1 VGGGL
6 DLRGV
11 LAAGEPLSSGGSS
24 FARPILCGD
33 WLPVLRR
40 LLIGETRR
48 DFSQRV
54 WKLIWPVWKAMLLV
68 KGARQD
74 RQVINRKLRPV
85 LKTPDARGGCSST
98 LRAFKRANAA
108 ANGDGASCLIPN
120 SAKENGKHA
129 LPRARL
135 GVASDILF
143 PRLGVSIWDN
153 LCAGD
158 FCATFKV
165 LRRRCMLLGTK
176 PASGFNFRIRADG
189 VIICPKWRK
198 TVKVPAETADKPAN
212 NDKSQRTI
220 WARI

>member
-1 VGGGL
+1 
-6 DLRGV
+6 
-11 LAAGEPLSSGGSS
+11 
-24 FARPILCGD
+24 
-33 WLPVLRR
+33 
-40 LLIGETRR
+40 
-48 DFSQRV
+48 
-54 WKLIWPVWKAMLLV
+54 MLLV
-68 KGARQD
+68 KGARQH

-98 LRAFKRANAA
+98 LRAFKRANTA

-176 PASGFNFRIRADG
+176 PASVFNFRIRADG
-189 VIICPKWRK
+189 VIICPKWHK
-198 TVKVPAETADKPAN
+198 TVKVPAETADKPAS